1 LLHDYL
7 VFATVRVP
15 EIGYLVTELRCTP
28 TFDLSR

>member
-1 LLHDYL
+1 MLHYYL

-28 TFDLSR
+28 AFDRNR